1 MPPVGI
7 SQLIREGSLSD
18 VASDIPVGVTL
29 AEYGASRRRR
39 EGGRRRLRVA
49 AILPPRRHR

>member
-1 MPPVGI
+1 MPPVGL

-29 AEYGASRRRR
+29 AEYGAARRRR
-39 EGGRRRLRVA
+39 SGGRLRLRVA